1 MALPPAIIF
10 INDVGGLD
18 FLTTL
23 HTNDS
28 PDPSTISNLVKQ
40 LFIDDIMFKS
50 EFDARVAAEP
60 YYPTIVHLRGLRIMV
75 ILPTLQDGYNRQYAD
90 VVLFVH
96 QGMADIE
103 FNRFASKADHRWDN
117 DSDGYCGAPTPCGQ
131 DRDRD
136 HDRNVAPSQFHRAT
150 IEYNRGQKQNCGC
163 GDDDWDDEHE
173 RDWDDED
180 EDHEV
185 HFKNYYGPPGQSYD
199 IQRLNIYELLRVN
212 HCPGDIDLPW
222 GIGMSCCNCCRY
234 PFYCDGCHNFS
245 GMKTCRRCGQ
255 DSCCGCNCGLVD
267 NQGVRGSP
275 VHEPNCEN
283 EAHNP
288 AFIFRK

>member
-1 MALPPAIIF
+1 MAPPPAIIF
-10 INDVGGLD
+10 INDVDGLD
-18 FLTTL
+18 YLNTL

-28 PDPSTISNLVKQ
+28 PDPSTISNLVNQ

-75 ILPTLQDGYNRQYAD
+75 MLPTLQDGYNRKYAD

-103 FNRFASKADHRWDN
+103 FNRFASKEDHRWDN
-117 DSDGYCGAPTPCGQ
+117 DDGYC
-131 DRDRD
+131 
-136 HDRNVAPSQFHRAT
+136 RNREIAPSQFHRAT
-150 IEYNRGQKQNCGC
+150 IEYNRGQNDNCGC
-163 GDDDWDDEHE
+163 GGGDWDD
-173 RDWDDED
+173 DDH
-180 EDHEV
+180 DHEDDDV
-185 HFKNYYGPPGQSYD
+185 RFKNYYGPPGQSYD

-212 HCPGDIDLPW
+212 HCEGDVDLPW
-222 GIGMSCCNCCRY
+222 GVGMGCCNCCQY

-245 GMKTCRRCGQ
+245 GMKTCRKCGQ

-283 EAHNP
+283 EAHNRS
-288 AFIFRK
+288 FINRE

>member
-1 MALPPAIIF
+1 MAPPPAIIF
-10 INDVGGLD
+10 INDVDGLD
-18 FLTTL
+18 FLNTL

-28 PDPSTISNLVKQ
+28 PDPSTISNLINQ
-40 LFIDDIMFKS
+40 LFIDDIMYKN
-50 EFDARVAAEP
+50 EFDARVKAEP

-75 ILPTLQDGYNRQYAD
+75 ILPTLQDGYNRKYAD

-103 FNRFASKADHRWDN
+103 FNRFDHDDDDEFDN
-117 DSDGYCGAPTPCGQ
+117 DDGYCHST
-131 DRDRD
+131 
-136 HDRNVAPSQFHRAT
+136 HNFAPSQFYPAIVDH
-150 IEYNRGQKQNCGC
+150 ESLEKNRLGGCGC
-163 GDDDWDDEHE
+163 GDGDWDHEHE
-173 RDWDDED
+173 HDNDDED

-185 HFKNYYGPPGQSYD
+185 HFKHFYGPPGQSYD
-199 IQRLNIYELLRVN
+199 IQRLNIYELLRVK
-212 HCPGDIDLPW
+212 HCPGDVDLPW
-222 GIGMSCCNCCRY
+222 GVGMSCCNCCRY

-245 GMKTCRRCGQ
+245 GMKTCRKCGQ

-288 AFIFRK
+288 SFIFRK